1 MKLKNPFKKKDP
13 YDYDDDDLILKG
25 KEEKKSLFK
34 KSVSQTKEAI
44 QSEPVN
50 IEKFSYVDPDKISE
64 DTEEQLA
71 KAQQEFKK
79 QYNFKVT
86 TNSFIT
92 EIIFFVLLIVM
103 IVIMSSIIKV
113 KTVSGNGMSP
123 FLKENSVVFIND
135 LRYKKHAPER
145 GDLISCNNI
154 AARVIGLSGETI
166 SFYSGKIY
174 IDNIPVQEKYLSS
187 YTKTWCFE
195 DKTFTVP
202 ENSVFVLFDN
212 RKNPIN
218 TKDMIIPIGNIDGK
232 IIEKL

>member
-13 YDYDDDDLILKG
+13 YDYDDDLDL
-25 KEEKKSLFK
+25 EEKKPLFK
-34 KSVSQTKEAI
+34 KAVLSKKETVHV
-44 QSEPVN
+44 QPEPVD
-50 IEKFSYVDPDKISE
+50 IEKFSYVNPDKISE

-92 EIIFFVLLIVM
+92 ELIFFILLIAM
-103 IVIMSSIIKV
+103 IIIMSSIIKV

-123 FLKENSVVFIND
+123 FLKGNSVVFIND

-174 IDNIPVQEKYLSS
+174 INDIPVQEKYLSS

-195 DKTFTVP
+195 NETFTVP

-212 RKNPIN
+212 RENPVN
-218 TKDMIIPIGNIDGK
+218 TKDMIIPIQAISGK